1 MVLSAGAHSGDG
13 GGRAG
18 SVHIHQQLEPGTN
31 LLCAISATPR
41 VAYIVSLS
49 TTAATVGDLHLSEGA
64 AAGPG
69 AQVCQLLLPYI
80 PAAVTVILWS
90 LLTLG
95 ASF

>member
-18 SVHIHQQLEPGTN
+18 PVHIHQQLEPGTT

-41 VAYIVSLS
+41 SAYTVSLS
-49 TTAATVGDLHLSEGA
+49 ATVGDLHLSEGA

-69 AQVCQLLLPYI
+69 EQVCQLLLPYI

>member
-41 VAYIVSLS
+41 SAYSVSLS
-49 TTAATVGDLHLSEGA
+49 ATVGDLHLSEGA

-80 PAAVTVILWS
+80 PAAAVIVILWS